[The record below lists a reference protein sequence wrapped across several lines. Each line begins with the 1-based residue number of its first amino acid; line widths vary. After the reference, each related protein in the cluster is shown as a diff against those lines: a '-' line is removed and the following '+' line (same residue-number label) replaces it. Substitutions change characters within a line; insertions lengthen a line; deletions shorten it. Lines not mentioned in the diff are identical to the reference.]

1 MYMSLMISG
10 SKGQKSEASLLAKG
24 FLTPTSLNEVT
35 DFSFGEYKNGGLSM
49 VSKVGCAMVTAM
61 GATLLEVEA
70 DVSGGLPDI
79 EMTGNLGSSVKDGR
93 ERIRVAIKK
102 CGYPFP
108 QGRVTINIAPA
119 AMRKEGTGFDLAVAC
134 AIPAFFLNHI
144 QIFIRSTKEIPVL
157 AVLAGYIM
165 AYSL

>member
-1 MYMSLMISG
+1 
-10 SKGQKSEASLLAKG
+10 
-24 FLTPTSLNEVT
+24 
-35 DFSFGEYKNGGLSM
+35 
-49 VSKVGCAMVTAM
+49 MVTAM

-134 AIPAFFLNHI
+134 AILE
-144 QIFIRSTKEIPVL
+144 EIGIIVEDKL
-157 AVLAGYIM
+157 KSRIVIGELGLDGAVIGAVSYTHLT
-165 AYSL
+165 LPTT